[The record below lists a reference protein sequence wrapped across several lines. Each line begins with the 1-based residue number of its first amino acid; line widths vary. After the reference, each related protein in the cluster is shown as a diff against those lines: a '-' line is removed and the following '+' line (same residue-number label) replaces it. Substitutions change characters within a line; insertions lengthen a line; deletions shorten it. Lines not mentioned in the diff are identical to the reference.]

1 MVLLEYLKQSHL
13 GYVAGLHFLLM
24 CLLQYQGIP
33 CGTVCFYFH
42 TVILVVLFQ
51 VIVILLLFAPI
62 SYSGG
67 SVYPMVVAA
76 HPLEPNQIAVG
87 MSDGAVHVVE
97 PLDADPKWGVA
108 PPQDNGAHPAMSSA
122 PAASNNQASDQPTR

>member
-1 MVLLEYLKQSHL
+1 
-13 GYVAGLHFLLM
+13 
-24 CLLQYQGIP
+24 
-33 CGTVCFYFH
+33 
-42 TVILVVLFQ
+42 
-51 VIVILLLFAPI
+51 
-62 SYSGG
+62 
-67 SVYPMVVAA
+67 MVVAA

-108 PPQDNGAHPAMSSA
+108 PPQDNGAHPSMSST